1 MTDSPFHISY
11 IIYYKLVFE
20 NLLKFIDN
28 FFEVKPICLVRGQ
41 HYRPKIEQ
49 HTVWMEFTPR
59 AKPILDLPVKEVLY
73 LLDVMWGK
81 DMFVRHVN
89 KDGTVNTDKFG
100 YIFKNRLT
108 GGVSNW
114 KWFR

>member
-1 MTDSPFHISY
+1 M
-11 IIYYKLVFE
+11 
-20 NLLKFIDN
+20 KFIDN

-108 GGVSNW
+108 GGFSNW
-114 KWFR
+114 KWFP